1 MECLI
6 PQGQHSPTV
15 FSRSC
20 LDFTQGVLL
29 EALSLPQCDPTVMK
43 PNRLPLHVLMAV
55 IGTGAAV
62 ITLGLYTLYPGW
74 RWHREPLHSAMESLG
89 GLAAIAMAVA
99 LFQRAG
105 PGGGRL
111 FPVASGF
118 LGMGLL
124 EEFHAIVE
132 PGNAFI
138 LLRNMAGLAGA
149 VGFALIWFPELF
161 ASPVKKRVFSRGVAG
176 FSLALG
182 IWAVVCPDQVPVML
196 RDDTFTPTAV
206 APQSFACM
214 LFFASA
220 LRFTTEY
227 RRSGSAEDALLASLA
242 FLFALAEGMFMYST
256 LWDARWWFWHVI
268 RLTAYLL
275 VLGSMAY
282 GYRRMVVDLEGS
294 LAQTTR
300 AEEAARRSEQQL
312 REALDRR
319 ERMAQDLHDGIIQSV
334 FAMGLSLERCQGLVT
349 KNPPEAVGL
358 LGTARA
364 GLKSIIR
371 DLRAYI
377 TGLEP
382 QMTEGA
388 HLPTVLTSLARTMEH
403 ADSLQCRMDIDPAAA
418 GRMTSEQATHIVF
431 IVREAMSN
439 SLRHAGAHNESISLQ
454 RHGDIVRLVVEDDG
468 RGFDPDA
475 AEGHG
480 EGLKN
485 MAARAKKL
493 GAGFSLSSRSGA
505 GTRIV
510 FDIPVERVHA

>member
-1 MECLI
+1 
-6 PQGQHSPTV
+6 
-15 FSRSC
+15 
-20 LDFTQGVLL
+20 
-29 EALSLPQCDPTVMK
+29 MK
-43 PNRLPLHVLMAV
+43 PNRLPLHILMAV
-55 IGTGAAV
+55 IGSGAAV
-62 ITLGLYTLYPGW
+62 ISVGLYTMYPAW

-89 GLAAIAMAVA
+89 GLAAIAMAVV
-99 LFQRAG
+99 LFQRTG
-105 PGGGRL
+105 SGGGRL
-111 FPVASGF
+111 YPVATGF

-124 EEFHAIVE
+124 EEFHAVVE

-138 LLRNMAGLAGA
+138 LLRNMASLTGA
-149 VGFALIWFPELF
+149 FGFSLIWFPEF
-161 ASPVKKRVFSRGVAG
+161 SESPVRKRVLAWGIAG

-182 IWAVVCPDQVPVML
+182 AWAIAFPEHIPVML
-196 RDDTFTPTAV
+196 RDHTFTPTAV

-214 LFFASA
+214 LFLASA

-227 RRSGSAEDALLASLA
+227 RRSGGAEDALLASLA
-242 FLFALAEGMFMYST
+242 FLFALAEGMFIYST

-275 VLGSMAY
+275 VLGSMVY
-282 GYRRMVVDLEGS
+282 GYRRMVVDLEAS

-349 KNPPEAVGL
+349 KNPPEAVDL

-382 QMTEGA
+382 EMTEGA

-403 ADSLQCRMDIDPAAA
+403 ADNFRCRVDIDPSAA

-431 IVREAMSN
+431 IVREAISN
-439 SLRHAGAHNESISLQ
+439 SLRHAGARNESISLQ
-454 RHGDIVRLVVEDDG
+454 RHGDGVRLMIEDDG
-468 RGFDPDA
+468 RGFNTDTV
-475 AEGHG
+475 EGHG

-485 MAARAKKL
+485 MAARARKL
-493 GAGFSLSSRSGA
+493 GARFSLSSQSGA